1 MRASSRTASC
11 SRWHAGVPELRLVPG
26 TGEAV
31 DDELD
36 ELTREVLIGKV
47 RHLTAL
53 NAGLLNEITA
63 FEIDL
68 KSKRATIGAL
78 KGQITIQN
86 RVDGLDGVIEG
97 LLIHW
102 RNTLRG
108 PDSSVCV
115 DIDSKRGEAV
125 RKRLKALIKGDDD
138 PELANPDKTA
148 REDALDLAAQRAAI
162 RIQAAIDGCARA
174 PFAGAYGKRYAE
186 AGPGRRRKDELVYIV
201 RDEVSMERFEAIVE
215 AEPRRLAYRAFL
227 ADEIRRSPSLRAILA
242 SLGPYCDGEILAR
255 CVRWCASQEAQR

>member
-1 MRASSRTASC
+1 MADL
-11 SRWHAGVPELRLVPG
+11 HLVPG
-26 TGEAV
+26 TGEAF
-31 DDELD
+31 DDQLE
-36 ELTREVLIGKV
+36 ELTPEVLIGKV

-63 FEIDL
+63 FEVDL
-68 KSKRATIGAL
+68 KGKRATIGAL

-86 RVDGLDGVIEG
+86 RVDGLDDVIEG

-115 DIDSKRGEAV
+115 DTDSKRGESV
-125 RKRLKALIKGDDD
+125 RKRLKALIQAD
-138 PELANPDKTA
+138 PDPGLANPDK
-148 REDALDLAAQRAAI
+148 AQREGALEHAAERAATRI
-162 RIQAAIDGCARA
+162 RAAIDGCARA

-186 AGPGRRRKDELVYIV
+186 PGPGRRRKDELAYLVK
-201 RDEVSMERFEAIVE
+201 DEVNMERFEAIVE
-215 AEPRRLAYRAFL
+215 AEPRRLAYRAEL
-227 ADEIRRSPSLRAILA
+227 ADRLKREPNLRLVLA
-242 SLGPYCDGEILAR
+242 SLGPFCDGEILAR

>member
-1 MRASSRTASC
+1 MIDRA
-11 SRWHAGVPELRLVPG
+11 PLRVVEG
-26 TGEAV
+26 TGELHDGLEDLTHANLV
-31 DDELD
+31 DRVRKLSAQ
-36 ELTREVLIGKV
+36 RE
-47 RHLTAL
+47 
-53 NAGLLNEITA
+53 GLLAEITDLQL
-63 FEIDL
+63 DL

-78 KGQITIQN
+78 RRQITIQN

-108 PDSSVCV
+108 PDSTVCV
-115 DIDSKRGEAV
+115 DIDSKRGESV
-125 RKRLKALIKGDDD
+125 RKRLKALIQAD
-138 PELANPDKTA
+138 PDPGLANPDKDQRA
-148 REDALDLAAQRAAI
+148 DAVELAAERAATRI
-162 RIQAAIDGCARA
+162 RAAIDGCARA

-186 AGPGRRRKDELVYIV
+186 AGQGRRRKDELAYIV

-227 ADEIRRSPSLRAILA
+227 ADELRRSPSLRGILA

-255 CVRWCASQEAQR
+255 CVRWCASQKAMR